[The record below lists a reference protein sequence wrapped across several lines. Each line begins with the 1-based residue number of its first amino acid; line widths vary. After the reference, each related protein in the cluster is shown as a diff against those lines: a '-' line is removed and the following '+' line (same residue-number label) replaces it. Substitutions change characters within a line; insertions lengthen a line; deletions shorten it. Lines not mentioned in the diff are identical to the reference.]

1 MARLA
6 EAYVDACLSGR
17 HTMSDA
23 SHRFDNA
30 KRRRSSNHNRQTRPV
45 RDRGGRH
52 EGPAPGHAGLAEG
65 PARRRVPLRPI
76 QDCAR
81 PGRRGVPGLAVT
93 GVLHTGDAL
102 TVLRTLPAASVQCCV
117 TSPPYWGLR
126 DYGVEGQLGLEK
138 TPDAYVERLVGIFAE
153 VRRVLRTD
161 GTCWVNLGDSYA
173 RDARKGQ
180 HKPGDSGKQAG
191 VYDRGGGRAR
201 ATMDFTTSGFK
212 PKDLIG
218 IPWMV
223 AFSLRKE
230 GWYLR
235 SDIVWAKPNVMPESV
250 TDRPTKA
257 HEYVFLLSKSERYF
271 YDADAIRE
279 PHASSYSRDA
289 IAKAGQIGGA
299 RPVGNNFSKE
309 SRRKDGATTPRTR
322 AERAA
327 LLNPLGRNA
336 RSVWTIHTKPYRGA
350 HFAVFPEE
358 LPRRCISAG
367 SRPGDVVLDP
377 FAGSGTT
384 CAVAKSLGRNF
395 LGIELNE
402 TYTALAEKRIA
413 ESA

>member
-1 MARLA
+1 M
-6 EAYVDACLSGR
+6 
-17 HTMSDA
+17 
-23 SHRFDNA
+23 
-30 KRRRSSNHNRQTRPV
+30 
-45 RDRGGRH
+45 
-52 EGPAPGHAGLAEG
+52 
-65 PARRRVPLRPI
+65 I
-76 QDCAR
+76 
-81 PGRRGVPGLAVT
+81 
-93 GVLHTGDAL
+93 HTGDAL
-102 TVLRTLPAASVQCCV
+102 TVLRTLPSASVQCCV

-191 VYDRGGGRAR
+191 VYDRGSGRAS

-279 PHASSYSRDA
+279 PHTMKPQRRISPIEERPKHGGRQAHTE
-289 IAKAGQIGGA
+289 AGY
-299 RPVGNNFSKE
+299 
-309 SRRKDGATTPRTR
+309 RTR
-322 AERAA
+322 AA
-327 LLNPLGRNA
+327 LGFDGHPLGRNA
-336 RSVWTIHTKPYRGA
+336 RTVWSINTKAYKGA

-384 CAVAKSLGRNF
+384 GAVAKQLGREF
-395 LGIELNE
+395 IGIELNAD
-402 TYTALAEKRIA
+402 YVALAEARLA
-413 ESA
+413 VGAS